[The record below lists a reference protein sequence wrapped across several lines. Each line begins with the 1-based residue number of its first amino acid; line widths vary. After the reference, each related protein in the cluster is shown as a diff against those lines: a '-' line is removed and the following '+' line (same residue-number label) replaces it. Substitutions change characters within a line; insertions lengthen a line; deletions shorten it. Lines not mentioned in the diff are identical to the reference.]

1 MIPFDHAYALILDE
15 EPHAKVG
22 DTGECLQ
29 GCQRCEAESRVWEAI
44 ALAISAESIAR
55 ALAK

>member
-1 MIPFDHAYALILDE
+1 MLYDHAFALILDE

-29 GCQRCEAESRVWEAI
+29 GCQRCEAEARVLQAVTF
-44 ALAISAESIAR
+44 ALRATEILIGKES
-55 ALAK
+55 